1 MGVPRLVSAD
11 SDSGKLPDV
20 VLYDLGTR
28 FPPAGT
34 AYTKTESDGRFAPI
48 GAAANSVAG
57 LKWIPFGDSLTSS
70 QGGGA
75 PDMGWT
81 VQSTMLSDG
90 QFVEFRNAGIVGNNA
105 SDLRARLQADVLAYS
120 PNLVSLW
127 IGTNDVTQSRTFDAY
142 KTDVQ
147 ALVTALKSASITPV
161 LFTIPPRADNTKYTT
176 ISAWNLWLK
185 TYAQEQRIS
194 LVDAYAILVD
204 PATGAYKSGYDSG
217 DGIHV
222 SMAGH
227 NAVAQEFVN
236 RIGGR
241 VPAGGVLRPRY
252 TQDANNLLTNGLLL
266 TNVDASPSI
275 PDGWLR
281 SGGTAGVTETIV
293 QDSDFYGGT
302 AWEVA
307 CINPTSAPQFLQSGK
322 TDWSVG
328 DQLLFV
334 LKAKVVSSSGLSST
348 KGLRVNANFFGAAS
362 PTSIVG
368 RYLQLPGLKGI
379 ITKRFT
385 VPAGTTGPVQV
396 ACIFDVDTTASATYR
411 VGEFAIYNLTR
422 LGLV

>member
-1 MGVPRLVSAD
+1 MAREFPAFDTDTHLPAD
-11 SDSGKLPDV
+11 PAILTALDSHNDE
-20 VLYDLGTR
+20 R
-28 FPPAGT
+28 N
-34 AYTKTESDGRFAPI
+34 DGRYAPL
-48 GAAANSVAG
+48 GSTGNSLPG
-57 LKWIPFGDSLTSS
+57 LRWIPFGDSLTSS

-81 VQSTMLSDG
+81 VQATMLSDG
-90 QFVEFRNAGIVGNNA
+90 QFVEYRNAGIVGNNA

-120 PNLVSLW
+120 PNLVTLW
-127 IGTNDVTQSRTFDAY
+127 VGTNDVTQSRTFDAY
-142 KTDVQ
+142 KADVQ
-147 ALVTALKSASITPV
+147 ALVTALKGAGITPV
-161 LFTIPPRADNTKYTT
+161 LFTIPPRADNSKYAT
-176 ISAWNLWLK
+176 IGAWNLWLK
-185 TYAQEQRIS
+185 TYAQEQRVS
-194 LVDAYAILVD
+194 LVDAYAVLVN
-204 PATGAYKSGYDSG
+204 PATGAYKAGFDSG
-217 DGIHV
+217 DGIHI

-227 NAVAQEFVN
+227 NAVAQEFVS
-236 RIGGR
+236 RIAGR

-252 TQDANNLLTNGLLL
+252 TADENNLLTNGLLL

-293 QDSDFYGGT
+293 QDADFYGGT

-307 CINPTSAPQFLQSGK
+307 CVNPTSPPQFLQSTK
-322 TDWSVG
+322 SDWSVG
-328 DQLLFV
+328 DVLLFV
-334 LKAKVVSSSGLSST
+334 LKAKVVSSSGVGAA
-348 KGLRVNANFFGAAS
+348 KGLRVNANFFGASS

-396 ACIFDVDTTASATYR
+396 ACIFDVDATASATYR
-411 VGEFAIYNLTR
+411 VGEFAVYNLTR